1 MPWVVL
7 EHPDFAAERNRLNA
21 EVSDK
26 PDEVILALER
36 IGPLL
41 GRPMVDTLKGSK
53 YPNMK
58 EIRIAVDGAWRFA
71 FAFDPGRNAVIPCG
85 GDKEGKAKR
94 KFYDAL
100 IRTADWRFSEWL
112 KIEE

>member
-26 PDEVILALER
+26 LDEVILALER

-71 FAFDPGRNAVIPCG
+71 FAFDPGRNAVIP
-85 GDKEGKAKR
+85 
-94 KFYDAL
+94 FYDAL